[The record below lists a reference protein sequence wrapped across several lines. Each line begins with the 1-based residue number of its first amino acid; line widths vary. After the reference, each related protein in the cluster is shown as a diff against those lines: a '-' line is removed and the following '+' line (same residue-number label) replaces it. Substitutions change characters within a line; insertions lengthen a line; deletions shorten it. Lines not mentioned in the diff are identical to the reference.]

1 MENRTQQNIQTWLN
15 GAYDN
20 SDKQIIKDLQ
30 TNNPTELEDAF
41 YRELEFGTGGLR
53 GIMGVGTNRMNKY
66 TVSMATQGLCN
77 YLGQF
82 VTDRRARVA
91 IAYDSRNNS
100 KFFADITAGVLSAN
114 NIEVFLFDD
123 IRPTPELSFA
133 IRHLH
138 CDSGIVITASHNPKE
153 YNGYKVYWNDG
164 GQLVPPHDKNII
176 AETRKIN
183 SIDDVKTSRNNNLI
197 HYIGEEVD
205 KVYIEKLC
213 SLSLHPEIIKKH
225 KEMCIV
231 YSPLHGTGRK
241 LVPATLKAFGFENVI
256 CEPQQYIADG
266 NFPTVESP
274 NPENAEALTL
284 AIKLAEEKNADLVMA
299 TDPDSDRVGI
309 AVRNK
314 QGKFVLFNGNMT
326 ASLII
331 NYLCQQWKN
340 NQKLTGN
347 EFIVKTIV
355 TTELLKDI
363 ADKYGIVT
371 YDVLTGFK
379 YIAEQIRLLEGKKQF
394 IGGGEES
401 YGYLIGDF
409 VRDKDAVIACS
420 IIAEIAAW
428 AKEQGKTLFDILIDI
443 YLEFGLYKEQLL
455 SLTKKGIAG
464 NQEIAQMM
472 QDYRNNPPK
481 TINNKKVV
489 LIKDYQTSIA
499 KNLVTGEEEAITL
512 PTSNVLQFFLEDH
525 SKITIRPSGTE
536 PKIKFYFGVK
546 IPLTSINDLESSTQT
561 AEQIIDNI
569 IKDMQ
574 LK

>member
-1 MENRTQQNIQTWLN
+1 
-15 GAYDN
+15 
-20 SDKQIIKDLQ
+20 
-30 TNNPTELEDAF
+30 
-41 YRELEFGTGGLR
+41 
-53 GIMGVGTNRMNKY
+53 
-66 TVSMATQGLCN
+66 
-77 YLGQF
+77 
-82 VTDRRARVA
+82 
-91 IAYDSRNNS
+91 
-100 KFFADITAGVLSAN
+100 
-114 NIEVFLFDD
+114 
-123 IRPTPELSFA
+123 
-133 IRHLH
+133 
-138 CDSGIVITASHNPKE
+138 
-153 YNGYKVYWNDG
+153 
-164 GQLVPPHDKNII
+164 
-176 AETRKIN
+176 
-183 SIDDVKTSRNNNLI
+183 
-197 HYIGEEVD
+197 
-205 KVYIEKLC
+205 
-213 SLSLHPEIIKKH
+213 
-225 KEMCIV
+225 
-231 YSPLHGTGRK
+231 
-241 LVPATLKAFGFENVI
+241 
-256 CEPQQYIADG
+256 
-266 NFPTVESP
+266 
-274 NPENAEALTL
+274 
-284 AIKLAEEKNADLVMA
+284 
-299 TDPDSDRVGI
+299 
-309 AVRNK
+309 
-314 QGKFVLFNGNMT
+314 
-326 ASLII
+326 
-331 NYLCQQWKN
+331 
-340 NQKLTGN
+340 
-347 EFIVKTIV
+347 
-355 TTELLKDI
+355 LKDI

-489 LIKDYQTSIA
+489 LIKDYQTSIS

-546 IPLTSINDLESSTQT
+546 IPLTSINDLEASTQT